1 MSSAEVSTAANGGGD
16 PSLVKRTMGDLV
28 KAAVSG
34 WLGTALEFMDFQL
47 YSLAAALVFKDI
59 FFGHGSQ
66 AVAIMSAMA
75 VYGVGYIARPIGA
88 WYFGRLG
95 DRIGRAKVL
104 FITIA
109 IMGVATTLIGALPTY
124 DQVGLLAPALLVI
137 LRLVQGFGAGA
148 EIAGSSVL
156 LAEYAPTKQRGI
168 IASLTA
174 LGTNSGTLF
183 AGLVWAILLGWL
195 GNDAVVDWG
204 WRIPFL
210 GSVIV
215 MGVAVFIRI
224 HLKETPVFEASV
236 DEIIEEYDKPL
247 DREAEKAKK
256 EAAAEARKEAIAELA
271 KTKRSWK
278 AFLVASALRF
288 GQSGNSG
295 MVQTYLITFLTANLL
310 VSKTVASNIVVYSSL
325 VAFATVPLIGWLGD
339 KFGRKRMYTVV
350 TVIDFFIIVP
360 CFLMMLNNRG
370 TDTVM
375 EQTSTGLVPHFSNP
389 DLLFFIGYIVLHNL
403 TVMAL
408 ASLENLTMAECF
420 GSAHRYEQL
429 ALSKEIPNLITA
441 GFGPLIAAALVTVFG
456 SWVAL
461 AVLMFF
467 YTAVT
472 FGASVVMTEVA
483 GRDLTVREDAM

>member
-1 MSSAEVSTAANGGGD
+1 MSSAVSTPTKGGD
-16 PSLVKRTMGDLV
+16 PSLAKRTMGDLV
-28 KAAVSG
+28 KATVSG

-95 DRIGRAKVL
+95 DRIGRTHVL

-183 AGLVWAILLGWL
+183 AGAVWAVLLAWL
-195 GNDAVVDWG
+195 GNDAVIAWG

-256 EAAAEARKEAIAELA
+256 EAAAQARKEAIAKLA

-278 AFLVASALRF
+278 AFLVACALRF

-310 VSKTVASNIVVYSSL
+310 VSKSVASNIVVYSSL
-325 VAFATVPLIGWLGD
+325 VGFLTVPIIGWLGD
-339 KFGRKRMYTVV
+339 LFGRKRMYTVV
-350 TVIDFFIIVP
+350 TVIDFFLIVP

-375 EQTSTGLVPHFSNP
+375 EQTSTGMVAHFSNP
-389 DLLFFIGYIVLHNL
+389 TLMFFIGYIVLHNL
-403 TVMAL
+403 SVLAL

-441 GFGPLIAAALVTVFG
+441 GFGPLVAAALVAVFN

-472 FGASVVMTEVA
+472 FGASIVMTEVA